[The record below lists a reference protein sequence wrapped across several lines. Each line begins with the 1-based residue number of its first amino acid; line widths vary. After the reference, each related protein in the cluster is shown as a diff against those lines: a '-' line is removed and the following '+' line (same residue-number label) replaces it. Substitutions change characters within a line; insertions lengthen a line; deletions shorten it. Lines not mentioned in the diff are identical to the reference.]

1 MSYEA
6 QELCMRRDYFQI
18 ISGEGMGMGDI
29 LFILLEKQ
37 SGMTCGV
44 HFLEGCFK
52 AISVYF
58 VHLGIIIY
66 REI

>member
-18 ISGEGMGMGDI
+18 ISGEGMGMGDM
-29 LFILLEKQ
+29 LLILLDKQ

-44 HFLEGCFK
+44 HFLGVVLKLFQC
-52 AISVYF
+52 I
-58 VHLGIIIY
+58 LCI
-66 REI
+66 

>member
-1 MSYEA
+1 M
-6 QELCMRRDYFQI
+6 
-18 ISGEGMGMGDI
+18 GGM
-29 LFILLEKQ
+29 LLILLDKQ

-44 HFLEGCFK
+44 HFLGGCFK

-58 VHLGIIIY
+58 VHIGIIIY